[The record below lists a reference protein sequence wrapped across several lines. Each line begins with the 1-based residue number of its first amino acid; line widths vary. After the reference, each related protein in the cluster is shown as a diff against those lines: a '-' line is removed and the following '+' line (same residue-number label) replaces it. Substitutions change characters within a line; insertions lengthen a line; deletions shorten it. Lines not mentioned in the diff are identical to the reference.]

1 MRHASWLSPIVLLVL
16 VLVLAGTASARD
28 ILIYGAPVRRGDF
41 VAGTVEYVRGRSV
54 AIDMGHVDGVVSGH
68 RFRVYRRVGGDLR
81 ISGVAIVGLVR
92 RRQSIVTA
100 RTSVPIRA
108 GDAVVI
114 AATQL
119 AIWAEP
125 RNREDDERLR
135 RRVAKPRALGYDT
148 RETEIDEVDLLETR
162 RRNKLKLLE
171 WSRRVKEA
179 RPSTTVLWDLTNLK
193 TRRRDFIEKLESF
206 GNSFRY
212 RNRKERE
219 NASFTTTVQPISPS
233 VPRAGQPYEAAV
245 VAPVETKTSV
255 AKTYSEP
262 PRRIPR
268 VVPLARRV
276 SQYLGRGNSR

>member
-1 MRHASWLSPIVLLVL
+1 MRHASWLSPIVL
-16 VLVLAGTASARD
+16 LVLAGTASARD

-135 RRVAKPRALGYDT
+135 RRVAKPRAFGYDT

-179 RPSTTVLWDLTNLK
+179 RPATTVLWDL

-233 VPRAGQPYEAAV
+233 VSRAGQPYEATV